1 MDQIPQPITESSQTP
16 QSSQTGELFP
26 KIPQDDNND
35 NGDSTYGSIEHS
47 PDKNSFDTVP
57 DEINNSSKIVR
68 AISFRHM
75 NK

>member
-1 MDQIPQPITESSQTP
+1 MP
-16 QSSQTGELFP
+16 QSSQTGELVP

-35 NGDSTYGSIEHS
+35 NGNSAYGSIERS
-47 PDKNSFDTVP
+47 PDKNSIDTVP
-57 DEINNSSKIVR
+57 DQINNSSNIVR

>member
-1 MDQIPQPITESSQTP
+1 MDQIPQPLTQSSQMP

-26 KIPQDDNND
+26 KILQDDNND
-35 NGDSTYGSIEHS
+35 NGDSAYGLIERS

>member
-1 MDQIPQPITESSQTP
+1 MDQIPQPITESSQMP

-35 NGDSTYGSIEHS
+35 NGDSAYGSIERS